1 MAVREKELRAAKA
14 QLQRR
19 DGNAARAAK
28 AEAAL
33 AAAKAEV
40 HVGLCKSWNPYCGAA
55 QHFGHEN

>member
-19 DGNAARAAK
+19 DANAARAAE
-28 AEAAL
+28 AETAL

-40 HVGLCKSWNPYCGAA
+40 RNALCKSKPLIVL
-55 QHFGHEN
+55 H